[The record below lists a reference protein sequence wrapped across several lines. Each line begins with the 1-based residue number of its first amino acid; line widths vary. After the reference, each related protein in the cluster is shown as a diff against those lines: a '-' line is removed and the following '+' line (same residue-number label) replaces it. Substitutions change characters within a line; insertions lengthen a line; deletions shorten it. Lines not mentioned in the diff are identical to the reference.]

1 MRTMVS
7 SFFVAAVLAAAPV
20 VAQAAEAA
28 DRPVVRQ
35 KVVRAHDR
43 GGACPAGVFAAA
55 ERGDPRAQAQ
65 VGFLYQTGRCV
76 PQGWYMAALWYGRA
90 AAQGHPGAQ
99 YQLGLLYDKGMGVP
113 QNYMLAYMW
122 LNLATAASAPERIRD
137 SSARM
142 RDAVATKMSDK
153 ALGDAQ
159 YLAVHWVPVP
169 ER

>member
-1 MRTMVS
+1 MRTRVS
-7 SFFVAAVLAAAPV
+7 SFFVAAALAAAPV
-20 VAQAAEAA
+20 VAQAAEASGG
-28 DRPVVRQ
+28 PVARQ
-35 KVVRAHDR
+35 KIVRAQ
-43 GGACPAGVFAAA
+43 GGAGACPAGVFVAA

-65 VGFLYQTGRCV
+65 VGFMYQTGRCV

-113 QNYMLAYMW
+113 QNYLLAHMW